1 VIQLAALAI
10 KRRNVMTDVV
20 NAKSEVLERHE
31 LSLEELEA
39 VSGGDVSVSLFGH
52 KITSSD
58 VADAAKWV
66 WNKLF

>member
-1 VIQLAALAI
+1 MITSIKTAA
-10 KRRNVMTDVV
+10 VP
-20 NAKSEVLERHE
+20 AKSEVRE

-39 VSGGDVSVSLFGH
+39 VSGGETSVTIFGQ
-52 KITSSD
+52 KITASD